1 VPDHKPPRPLD
12 DERTTTLALLQF
24 HRESFLRNLDGISD
38 EDARHTMVDS
48 GTSLLWLAKHLA
60 FAEDIWLVRR
70 FAGQPGVNVD
80 NTLGEGDTVDGVVAA
95 YREGWTR
102 VDAIVAAAPD
112 LEGRCEPDAGPP
124 VNLRWI
130 LLHLIGET
138 ARHAGHA
145 DILREQI
152 DGTTGR

>member
-1 VPDHKPPRPLD
+1 VADHRPPRPLD

-24 HRESFLRNLDGISD
+24 HRESFLRNLEGISD
-38 EDARHTMVDS
+38 VDARRPMVDS

-60 FAEDIWLVRR
+60 FAEDIWLVQR
-70 FAGQPGVNVD
+70 FTGQPGVNVD
-80 NTLGEGDTVDGVVAA
+80 NTLPDG
-95 YREGWTR
+95 
-102 VDAIVAAAPD
+102 
-112 LEGRCEPDAGPP
+112 GPP

>member
-1 VPDHKPPRPLD
+1 VADHKPPRPLD
-12 DERTTTLALLQF
+12 DEGTSIHALLQF
-24 HRESFLRNLDGISD
+24 HRESFLRNLEGISD
-38 EDARHTMVDS
+38 EDARRTMVDS

-60 FAEDIWLVRR
+60 FAEDIWLVQR
-70 FAGQPGVNVD
+70 FSGLPGVNVD
-80 NTLGEGDTVDGVVAA
+80 NSLAEDDTVAGVVAA
-95 YREGWTR
+95 YREGWDR
-102 VDAIVAAAPD
+102 VDAIVAAAPG
-112 LEGRCEPDAGPP
+112 LEGRCQPDGGPP